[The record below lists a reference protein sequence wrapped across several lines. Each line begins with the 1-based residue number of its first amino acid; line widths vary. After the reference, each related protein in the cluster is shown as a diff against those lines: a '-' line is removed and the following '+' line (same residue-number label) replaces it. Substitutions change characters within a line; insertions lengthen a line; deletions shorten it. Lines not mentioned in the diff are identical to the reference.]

1 MNLCKNQFNALSKP
15 GGSLE
20 RNKIKIK
27 ILGDVSLLPEDVQ
40 KVMAD
45 SEERT
50 KDYGNG
56 TLHVCL
62 CYNSKHEIFDAM
74 ESLAQKHALG
84 EAPKIT
90 KEAFE
95 SELHGGVNVKPD
107 ILIRTS
113 NEIRLSNFML
123 Y

>member
-1 MNLCKNQFNALSKP
+1 MK
-15 GGSLE
+15 
-20 RNKIKIK
+20 
-27 ILGDVSLLPEDVQ
+27 
-40 KVMAD
+40 D

-50 KDYGNG
+50 KEYENG

-62 CYNSKHEIFDAM
+62 CYNSKHEIFDAI
-74 ESLAQKHALG
+74 ESLAHKHASG
-84 EAPKIT
+84 EVEKIT
-90 KEAFE
+90 EEAFE
-95 SELHGGVNVKPD
+95 KELHGGFNVKPD

>member
-1 MNLCKNQFNALSKP
+1 MRL
-15 GGSLE
+15 
-20 RNKIKIK
+20 
-27 ILGDVSLLPEDVQ
+27 
-40 KVMAD
+40 

-50 KDYGNG
+50 KDYKNG
-56 TLHVCL
+56 ILNVCI

-74 ESLAQKHALG
+74 EGLAQKNALG
-84 EAPKIT
+84 QVSQISMENFE
-90 KEAFE
+90 KE
-95 SELHGGVNVKPD
+95 LYGGLNVKPE